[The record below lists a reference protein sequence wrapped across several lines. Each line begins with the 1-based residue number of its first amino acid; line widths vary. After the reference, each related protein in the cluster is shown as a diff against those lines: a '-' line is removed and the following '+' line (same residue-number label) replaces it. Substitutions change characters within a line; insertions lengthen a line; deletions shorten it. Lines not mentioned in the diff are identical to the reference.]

1 MNIMV
6 SPTTGALVLV
16 LFVMVGVAVY
26 YFRIRGEGVGS
37 KKTVLLLRP
46 RDKRGVEIPVIKET
60 DRILE
65 CAKVGGISRRYLKNG
80 PGWTF
85 KNKTMFL
92 AEEGIAYTAIVKG
105 KNATMRLSEAIKTL
119 LGDYYAKLPEPQRK
133 ILENPS
139 FGVTVDIQG
148 KPEDADLPSLSPE
161 AVNDS
166 RYEVVLNFL
175 VKSLKAKGKRDWM
188 PIIAGFAVG
197 AIITYLA
204 ANQGWIRIVR

>member
-1 MNIMV
+1 
-6 SPTTGALVLV
+6 
-16 LFVMVGVAVY
+16 VAY
-26 YFRIRGEGVGS
+26 YFKKVKGEGVGS

-46 RDKRGVEIPVIKET
+46 RDKRGVEIPVIRET

-65 CAKVGGISRRYLKNG
+65 CSKLGGVSRRYLKNG

-85 KNKTMFL
+85 KNKTIFL
-92 AEEGIAYTAIVKG
+92 AEEGIAYTAVVKG
-105 KNATMRLSEAIKTL
+105 KNANIPLSEALKSLFGEKAYSEMPKPLRETVE
-119 LGDYYAKLPEPQRK
+119 KHQ
-133 ILENPS
+133 

-175 VKSLKAKGKRDWM
+175 VKSLKAKGKFEWI
-188 PIIAGFAVG
+188 PPLAGAAIGFLIA
-197 AIITYLA
+197 YLA
-204 ANQGWIRIVR
+204 ANQGWIRIVH